1 MIDPQASARGPALQ
15 AGLYKGD
22 SFSPAMFTV
31 FCQDTWMYFSFYVV
45 GYIVIRDSGKATVFK
60 YECDSYKS
68 KGNFPEN
75 KAFVRLV

>member
-1 MIDPQASARGPALQ
+1 
-15 AGLYKGD
+15 
-22 SFSPAMFTV
+22 
-31 FCQDTWMYFSFYVV
+31 MYFSFYVV
-45 GYIVIRDSGKATVFK
+45 GYIVIRDSGKATIFK